1 MTRIEIDNGD
11 GTLRVDDV
19 LVHAVPSAEAVA
31 FVDQSVKDDAL
42 RFAAR
47 IEDMEL
53 LARME
58 ACPVLSDDPDAIRVN
73 FVTPDPEL
81 EDLLKRLGDD
91 AWDPETG
98 RMRAFMCSLP
108 QVVDGRVY
116 VGCGHFDS
124 AAEQQATI
132 ELLARSALT
141 TAQKRRL
148 IKRVTDTPIR
158 LNT

>member
-11 GTLRVDDV
+11 GTLSVDGR
-19 LVHAVPSAEAVA
+19 LVHAIPSAEAVA
-31 FVDQSVKDDAL
+31 FVDQAVKDEAL

-47 IEDMEL
+47 LEDLEL
-53 LARME
+53 LERME
-58 ACPVLSDDPDAIRVN
+58 ACPVLSGDQDAIHVN

-81 EDLLKRLGDD
+81 PDLLERLGDD

-98 RMRAFMCSLP
+98 RMRPFMCSLP

-124 AAEQQATI
+124 ASEQQATI
-132 ELLARSALT
+132 ELLAKSSLT
-141 TAQKRRL
+141 PAQKRRL
-148 IKRVTDTPIR
+148 IKRVTDTPIK
-158 LNT
+158 LST